1 MPDRRRRRSGA
12 ARQEG
17 RRRSRYLAHRVGVGL
32 AESRRACGLSQGAA
46 SNHAGISQSSWS
58 RIERGLM
65 TSASL
70 ETLSACAAAV
80 GTQLAAFIEARPGAD
95 LPRDIEHL
103 RRQELV
109 ISVAVRGGWRA
120 RPEHPIDP
128 EARRSRSID
137 VRLERASRSEHAVVE
152 IVDLMSDGGDAM
164 RGLAD
169 KVAAIQRSVGE
180 GGRVAGLL
188 VLRATA
194 RNRSIVG
201 SLRSVF
207 STRFPGSS
215 AGWLAALQDPARPM
229 PSSDGFV
236 WSASNGS
243 RLFVARLG

>member
-1 MPDRRRRRSGA
+1 
-12 ARQEG
+12 
-17 RRRSRYLAHRVGVGL
+17 
-32 AESRRACGLSQGAA
+32 
-46 SNHAGISQSSWS
+46 
-58 RIERGLM
+58 M

-109 ISVAVRGGWRA
+109 ISIATHGGWKA
-120 RPEHPIDP
+120 RPEHAIDP
-128 EARRSRSID
+128 DARRSRSID
-137 VRLERASRSEHAVVE
+137 VRLERAGGSEHVVVE
-152 IVDLMSDGGDAM
+152 IVDLMADGGDAM

-169 KVAAIQRSVGE
+169 KVSAIQRSVGD

-194 RNRSIVG
+194 RNRSIVA
-201 SLRSVF
+201 SLKGVF

-215 AGWLAALQDPARPM
+215 AGWIAALQDPARPM
-229 PSSDGFV
+229 PSSDGFI

-243 RLFVARLG
+243 RLFAARLS